1 MLHVFRRKFDR
12 NFLSRQIPE
21 CSAMLISDIQ
31 KHLYH
36 CATQVINFYRPQRS
50 CEGYI
55 FTGVCLSTGGVP
67 DPGVPPLG
75 GAWSWGGSAPE
86 RGLLLGVPGP
96 RGVCS
101 QGRLVSQHA
110 LRQTP
115 SRETATAADGTH
127 PTGMHSC

>member
-75 GAWSWGGSAPE
+75 GAWSWGG
-86 RGLLLGVPGP
+86 LLL

-101 QGRLVSQHA
+101 WGCLVPGGSAPGGRLVSQHA